1 MKHVGD
7 YRAHFKKVDP
17 KIFELAQ
24 IYELEEIVDT
34 GNYFE
39 KLCDTIIG
47 QQLSGKVADVIF
59 ARFKGL
65 FPNSQITSRNVLK
78 LTDLQ
83 IRNIGTSNSKVAFIK
98 DLAKKVDSG
107 EINFEDMGSLTN
119 EEITDMLMGVHGI
132 GPWTVEM
139 FLIFC
144 LGRPDVFS
152 TGDLGLLH
160 AVEQIYGLEEPTK
173 QEREEL
179 SLKWSPF
186 RSYAARLLWKSLDNR

>member
-1 MKHVGD
+1 MKHSGD
-7 YRAHFKKVDP
+7 YRAHFKEVDS

-59 ARFKGL
+59 SRFKDL
-65 FPNSQITSRNVLK
+65 FPNGQITPKGVLK

-107 EINFEDMGSLTN
+107 EISFEDMGSLTN
-119 EEITDMLMGVHGI
+119 EEIAEMLMSVHGI

-139 FLIFC
+139 FLMFC

-152 TGDLGLLH
+152 TGDLGLLR
-160 AVEQIYGLEEPTK
+160 AMEKVYGLEEPSS

-179 SLKWSPF
+179 SLKWAPY